1 MRKDFLEGEMNH
13 QNMFFRM
20 TGRTAEKRA
29 VSLKEARNL
38 VSSFEVDII
47 LKRIKENGLH
57 VVVHKNS
64 AGRYDFRTDD
74 TKQSP
79 FYREDEVIPTKMAD
93 KVKKEDSNSKTPV
106 KNNKKKKKKR

>member
-1 MRKDFLEGEMNH
+1 MPESNNKE
-13 QNMFFRM
+13 MFFRM
-20 TGRTAEKRA
+20 TGRTAEKGS
-29 VSLKEARNL
+29 VSLKEAKTL
-38 VSSFEVDII
+38 VPSYEVDII
-47 LKRIKENGLH
+47 LKRIQENGLH